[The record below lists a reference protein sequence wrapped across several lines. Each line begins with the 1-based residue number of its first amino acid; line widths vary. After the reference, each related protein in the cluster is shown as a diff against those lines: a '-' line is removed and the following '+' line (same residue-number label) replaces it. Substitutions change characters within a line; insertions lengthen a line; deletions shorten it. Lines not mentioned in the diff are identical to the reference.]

1 MPSRDHARALSG
13 VVSALRQNASVVAI
27 GAYGSTAQRRWTFA
41 SDVDLLVVV
50 DTEPPVES
58 IRLRVGGV
66 PVDVNLRAAS
76 DSTRGIGGATFVP
89 ETEPIWDPG
98 DVLRGARTTA
108 LPPDPSSIRISRF
121 ALAHSVDKTRQL
133 EGSPRLARLFAGGE
147 APFVVRGF
155 YHARALWFPGPVI
168 GLRYLEERAPEL
180 VNALLAIASG
190 PDQPSTY
197 LSRAAEIALA
207 PVGGLWR
214 DDEVFIVGWR
224 PDQRDPDG
232 ERWVRENFG
241 AVLDVAGERR
251 TLV

>member
-1 MPSRDHARALSG
+1 MSTRDHVRALSE
-13 VVSALRQNASVVAI
+13 VVAALRENASVVAI
-27 GAYGSTAQRRWTFA
+27 GAYGSTAARRWTST
-41 SDVDLLVVV
+41 SDVDLLVVIE
-50 DTEPPVES
+50 TEPPVES
-58 IRLRVGGV
+58 IRLRIGGV

-76 DSTRGIGGATFVP
+76 DSNRGIGGAIFVP

-98 DVLRGARTTA
+98 DVLRRARATA
-108 LPPDPSSIRISRF
+108 LPPDPSSVRMSRF

-147 APFVVRGF
+147 APFVVRGY
-155 YHARALWFPGPVI
+155 YHARALWFPGPVV
-168 GLRYLEERAPEL
+168 GLRDLQGHAPEL
-180 VNALLAIASG
+180 VDALIAIASG

-197 LSRAAEIALA
+197 LARAAEIALA

-214 DDEVFIVGWR
+214 DDEVFVVGWR

-232 ERWVRENFG
+232 ERWVRETFG
-241 AVLDVAGERR
+241 AVLEVAGERR